1 MFIESYFSKQN
12 KGKVMKN
19 FTEENKCTCT
29 CKPGCCEN
37 DKNKDTQKNTCECSC
52 ESSSS
57 CCDTNST
64 VECSCDC
71 KC

>member
-1 MFIESYFSKQN
+1 
-12 KGKVMKN
+12 MKN

-37 DKNKDTQKNTCECSC
+37 DKNKDTQKNTCE
-52 ESSSS
+52 SSSS
-57 CCDTNST
+57 CCDTNNT
-64 VECSCDC
+64 CKCSCDC

>member
-1 MFIESYFSKQN
+1 
-12 KGKVMKN
+12 MKN

-52 ESSSS
+52 ETTSS
-57 CCDTNST
+57 CCDTNNT
-64 VECSCDC
+64 CECSCDC